1 MEKKKAIA
9 KIVLISLLAVLLIV
23 FSIISFMPAGSL
35 NGFAGFAGAIEKGMD
50 FEGGIYANYTPS
62 KIGEMTDE
70 EFQEAINS
78 TYDRVSSLIN
88 KKVMRTQGFI

>member
-50 FEGGIYANYTPS
+50 FETFYSFGNPTYAPLYEPS
-62 KIGEMTDE
+62 K
-70 EFQEAINS
+70 A
-78 TYDRVSSLIN
+78 VSAACLPYHICG
-88 KKVMRTQGFI
+88 RL